1 MSGKAAR
8 ILAYAVLAVLAVL
21 VAVAG
26 ALVQGGWF
34 PFGLLLAVAATAA
47 LFYGG
52 ARLTGTRAGAGVPAA
67 VWLLTVIA
75 LTITRPEGD
84 AVFAADL
91 GPYLY
96 LMAGAL
102 SGVIC
107 ATLPH
112 VARSAPPDVRLRK

>member
-1 MSGKAAR
+1 MRNKAAR
-8 ILAYAVLAVLAVL
+8 YVSYTALGVLGVL
-21 VAVAG
+21 VAAAG

-34 PFGLLLAVAATAA
+34 PFGLLLGLAGTAA

-52 ARLTGTRAGAGVPAA
+52 TRLTGTRAGAAVPASA
-67 VWLLTVIA
+67 WLLAVIA
-75 LTITRPEGD
+75 LSMTRAEGD

-96 LMAGAL
+96 LMLGAL

-107 ATLPH
+107 ATLPQQP
-112 VARSAPPDVRLRK
+112 AAPPPGVPLRK